1 MLWLLII
8 LLQSEASDLEEILD
22 LFVNIWKFFKEVFVE
37 IFGFL
42 VVFMVTW
49 VATILWVDIMLLIL
63 IQYIQYFLVMQLNF
77 DAH

>member
-8 LLQSEASDLEEILD
+8 LLQSEASDLEEIFD